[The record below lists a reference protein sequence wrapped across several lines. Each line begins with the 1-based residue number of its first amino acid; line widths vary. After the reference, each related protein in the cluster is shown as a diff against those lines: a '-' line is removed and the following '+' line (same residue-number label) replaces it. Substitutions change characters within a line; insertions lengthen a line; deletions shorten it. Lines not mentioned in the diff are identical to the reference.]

1 MADIAMVFHWGPDV
15 MDAMEIEDLTLWHQK
30 ACERHEAQ
38 NKQS

>member
-15 MDAMEIEDLTLWHQK
+15 MEAMEIEDLSAWHEK
-30 ACERHEAQ
+30 ARDRFEAQ